1 MVLVVLIDAY
11 CTSAEIDARASGAK
25 VAVALSPLVALCTAS
40 SHQGLV
46 YNKNHFFRGIY
57 HDSWC
62 ICIITLKEIE
72 FGRFNHKNC
81 VHSRMTAYNIYIYIY
96 NYTYI
101 YILFTQC
108 VYIYI
113 YIFFFY
119 VFIYFYIDLFIY
131 LCICMGY
138 TMGCKRM
145 YWYTYEGPI
154 WVMSQEWYAKKYF
167 NVSHHFPAW
176 QLLYPRLLDK
186 VILLVRSLGFS
197 WVYDLLM
204 FGNF

>member
-40 SHQGLV
+40 SHQGLG
-46 YNKNHFFRGIY
+46 YNKKPFFRGIY

-81 VHSRMTAYNIYIYIY
+81 VHSRMTAYNIYIYTYIY
-96 NYTYI
+96 IFFLHSVYSVYI
-101 YILFTQC
+101 YILF
-108 VYIYI
+108 I
-113 YIFFFY
+113 Y

-131 LCICMGY
+131 LSLHMYGIYDGVQADVLIYIWRADMGY
-138 TMGCKRM
+138 
-145 YWYTYEGPI
+145 
-154 WVMSQEWYAKKYF
+154 
-167 NVSHHFPAW
+167 VSRVVCEEIF
-176 QLLYPRLLDK
+176 QCFSSFSRLAIA
-186 VILLVRSLGFS
+186 VSPT
-197 WVYDLLM
+197 
-204 FGNF
+204 FG

>member
-46 YNKNHFFRGIY
+46 YNKNPFFRGIY

-81 VHSRMTAYNIYIYIY
+81 VHSRMTAYNIYIY

-113 YIFFFY
+113 
-119 VFIYFYIDLFIY
+119 LFIY
-131 LCICMGY
+131 LFLYWFIYLSIFAYVWDIRWGASGCIDIHMKGRYGLCLKSGMRRNISMFLIIFPLGNCCIPDFWIKSY
-138 TMGCKRM
+138 S
-145 YWYTYEGPI
+145 WYE
-154 WVMSQEWYAKKYF
+154 A
-167 NVSHHFPAW
+167 
-176 QLLYPRLLDK
+176 LDFH
-186 VILLVRSLGFS
+186 GFMI
-197 WVYDLLM
+197 Y
-204 FGNF
+204 